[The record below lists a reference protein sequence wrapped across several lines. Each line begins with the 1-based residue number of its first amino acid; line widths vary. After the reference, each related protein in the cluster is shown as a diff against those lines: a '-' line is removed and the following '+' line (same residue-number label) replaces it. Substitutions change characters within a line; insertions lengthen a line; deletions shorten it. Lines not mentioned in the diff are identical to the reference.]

1 MYLTSFLHTLPK
13 PVLEDVKEIAIKC
26 FALVYDTP
34 GVNVKIK

>member
-13 PVLEDVKEIAIKC
+13 PVLGDVREIAIKC
-26 FALVYDTP
+26 YALAYDAT

>member
-13 PVLEDVKEIAIKC
+13 PVLGGVKEIDIKYY
-26 FALVYDTP
+26 ALVYDTT

>member
-13 PVLEDVKEIAIKC
+13 PVLGDVKETAIKYY
-26 FALVYDTP
+26 ALVYDTT